1 MNNQKIASELVD
13 MAERIAVSGERTMKA
28 PEYKK
33 LCREIHKKY
42 GKALGMP
49 FQESCDVASSVLF
62 GETTKKRLFE
72 LLDDAVADEG

>member
-1 MNNQKIASELVD
+1 MPTC
-13 MAERIAVSGERTMKA
+13 VSGKRTMKA

-49 FQESCDVASSVLF
+49 FQESCAVADSVYS